1 MPNSVHDSGMSVR
14 VWDLPLRVFHWL
26 LASSVLGS
34 VLSVKLGE
42 MEIHGWLGLFALSL
56 LLFRLFWWF
65 WGSEPARFRS
75 FLVSPLTT
83 LRYLR
88 SPWPSLGHNPLGAW
102 SVLALLGLFSLQALT
117 GLGTSDDIFFD
128 GPLVAHLSGE
138 WVGRLGWVHT
148 ATEPLLYGLVA
159 LHVLAIVAYRAL
171 KKESL
176 LPPMIHGDKE
186 LTAGEFSPV
195 SAARDDASFRWRGLL
210 TYLVALALVLIAN
223 AYLSL

>member
-1 MPNSVHDSGMSVR
+1 MRIR
-14 VWDLPLRVFHWL
+14 VWDLPLRAFHWL
-26 LASSVLGS
+26 LAASVLGS
-34 VLSVKLGE
+34 VLSVKFGE

-56 LLFRLFWWF
+56 LIFRVFWGF
-65 WGSEPARFRS
+65 LGSEPSRFRS
-75 FLVSPLTT
+75 FLVSPGTT

-102 SVLALLGLFSLQALT
+102 SVLALLGLFSLQAFT

-128 GPLVAHLSGE
+128 GPLVAHLSDD
-138 WVGRLGWVHT
+138 WVGRLGWIHT

-159 LHVLAIVAYRAL
+159 LHVLAILVYRML
-171 KKESL
+171 KRESL

-186 LTAGEFSPV
+186 STAGEFPSA
-195 SAARDDASFRWRGLL
+195 SAARDDAGLRWRGLL
-210 TYLVALALVLIAN
+210 TYLVALAMVLIAN